1 MTSTLTLSQVA
12 KSFGSNRVLNNLSL
26 EVSKGDFVAI
36 LGSSGSGKTTLLRLI
51 AGFDSPDA
59 GEISIAGKTVAAKS
73 IFVPADKRRVGYV
86 PQDASLFPHLN
97 VFENVAFG
105 LKGLSKPARV
115 DRVRA
120 LLKLVSMEA
129 FEDQTATSL
138 SGGQKH
144 RIALAR
150 ALAPEP
156 ELVLLDEPFAALD
169 AELRTRIR
177 EEIKQVLDK
186 VSSTT
191 ILVTH
196 DQEEAL
202 SIADKVALLR
212 AGSFAQVGN
221 PREIYSEPVD
231 LGVATFLG
239 DSVIVDGV
247 ISGGKVKTSLGQLTL
262 LNTAT
267 EGSKG
272 KVAIRP
278 ENFYLQPDLNGNS
291 TVVSRQFFGHDA
303 VVEVKTPEQ
312 LIRARSSG
320 PFAPEVGMKVTV
332 WVRGAVNFYPENQA

>member
-1 MTSTLTLSQVA
+1 VILTLSNVS
-12 KSFGSNRVLNNLSL
+12 KSFGTQTVLKGLSL
-26 EVSKGDFVAI
+26 DVADGEFVAV

-51 AGFDSPDA
+51 AGFDEPDS
-59 GEISIAGKTVAAKS
+59 GEISISGKLVASKNV
-73 IFVPADKRRVGYV
+73 FVSAEARKVGYV
-86 PQDASLFPHLN
+86 PQDAALFPHLS

-105 LKGLSKPARV
+105 LKGLSKAARV
-115 DRVRA
+115 DRVRE
-120 LLKLVSMEA
+120 LLKLVSMES
-129 FEDQTATSL
+129 FENQSATEL

-144 RIALAR
+144 RVALAR

-156 ELVLLDEPFAALD
+156 ELILLDEPFAALD

-202 SIADKVALLR
+202 SIADRVALLR
-212 AGSFAQVGN
+212 DGNFAQVGN
-221 PREIYSEPVD
+221 PREIYSAPVD

-247 ISGGKVKTSLGQLTL
+247 IESGKVSTSLGQLTL
-262 LNTAT
+262 LNSAK
-267 EGSKG
+267 EASRG

-278 ENFYLQPDLNGNS
+278 ENFYLQPDLNGDS
-291 TVVSRQFFGHDA
+291 IVVGRQFFGHDA
-303 VVEVKTPEQ
+303 VVEVKTPKQ

-332 WVRGAVNFYPENQA
+332 WVRGAVNFYPEA

>member
-1 MTSTLTLSQVA
+1 MVSTLALSNISKA
-12 KSFGSNRVLNNLSL
+12 FGPKPVLANLSL
-26 EVSKGDFVAI
+26 EIANGEFVAV

-51 AGFDSPDA
+51 AGFDDPDT
-59 GEISIAGKTVAAKS
+59 GEIAIAGKTVAAKNV
-73 IFVPADKRRVGYV
+73 FVAAESRKVGYV
-86 PQDASLFPHLN
+86 PQDAALFPHLS
-97 VFENVAFG
+97 VFENIAFG
-105 LKGLSKPARV
+105 LKGLSKLARAARV
-115 DRVRA
+115 RE
-120 LLKLVSMEA
+120 LLKLVSMAE
-129 FEDQTATSL
+129 FENQSSTAL

-150 ALAPEP
+150 APAPEP
-156 ELVLLDEPFAALD
+156 ELILLDEPFAALD

-202 SIADKVALLR
+202 SISDRVALLR
-212 AGSFAQVGN
+212 DGNFAQVGN

-239 DSVIVDGV
+239 DSVIIDGV
-247 ISGGKVKTSLGQLTL
+247 VHLDKVTTSLGQLTL
-262 LNTAT
+262 LNSAK
-267 EGSKG
+267 EGSAG

-278 ENFYLQPDLNGNS
+278 ENFYLQPDLNGDS
-291 TVVSRQFFGHDA
+291 VVVGRQFFGHDA
-303 VVEVKTPEQ
+303 VVEVKTPKQ

-332 WVRGAVNFYPENQA
+332 WVRGAVNFYPEG

>member
-1 MTSTLTLSQVA
+1 MILTLSNIS
-12 KSFGSNRVLNNLSL
+12 KSFGNQTVLRDLSL
-26 EVSKGDFVAI
+26 EVSAGEFVAV

-51 AGFDSPDA
+51 AGFDEPNA
-59 GEISIAGKTVAAKS
+59 GEITITNKVVASSKL
-73 IFVPADKRRVGYV
+73 FVPAEARKVGYV
-86 PQDASLFPHLN
+86 PQDAALFPHLS

-105 LKGLSKPARV
+105 LKGLSKAARA
-115 DRVRA
+115 DRVSA

-129 FEDQTATSL
+129 FGDKGATEL

-156 ELVLLDEPFAALD
+156 ELILLDEPFAALD
-169 AELRTRIR
+169 AELRAKIR
-177 EEIKQVLDK
+177 EEMKAVLDK
-186 VSSTT
+186 VSCTT

-202 SIADKVALLR
+202 SIADRVALLR
-212 AGSFAQVGN
+212 DGNFAQIGN
-221 PREIYSEPVD
+221 PREIYSAPVD

-247 ISGGKVKTSLGQLTL
+247 IESGKVSTSLGQLTL
-262 LNTAT
+262 LNSAK
-267 EGSKG
+267 EASRG

-278 ENFYLQPDLNGNS
+278 ENFYLQPDLNGDS
-291 TVVSRQFFGHDA
+291 IVVGRQFFGHDA
-303 VVEVKTPEQ
+303 VVEVKTPKQ

-332 WVRGAVNFYPENQA
+332 WVRGAVNFYPES

>member
-1 MTSTLTLSQVA
+1 MILTLSNVS
-12 KSFGSNRVLNNLSL
+12 KSFGTQTVLKELSL
-26 EVSKGDFVAI
+26 DVADGEFVAV

-51 AGFDSPDA
+51 AGFDEPDS
-59 GEISIAGKTVAAKS
+59 GEISISGKLVASKNV
-73 IFVPADKRRVGYV
+73 FVSAEARKVGYV
-86 PQDASLFPHLN
+86 PQDAALFPHLS

-105 LKGLSKPARV
+105 LKGLSKAARV
-115 DRVRA
+115 DRVRE
-120 LLKLVSMEA
+120 LLKLVSMES
-129 FEDQTATSL
+129 FENQSATEL

-144 RIALAR
+144 RVALAR

-156 ELVLLDEPFAALD
+156 ELILLDEPFAALD

-202 SIADKVALLR
+202 SIADRVALLR
-212 AGSFAQVGN
+212 DGNFAQVGN
-221 PREIYSEPVD
+221 PREIYSAPVD

-247 ISGGKVKTSLGQLTL
+247 IESGKVSTSLGQLTL
-262 LNTAT
+262 LNSAK
-267 EGSKG
+267 EASRG

-278 ENFYLQPDLNGNS
+278 ENFYLQPDLNGDS
-291 TVVSRQFFGHDA
+291 IVVGRQFFGHDA
-303 VVEVKTPEQ
+303 VVEVKTPKQ

-332 WVRGAVNFYPENQA
+332 WVRGAVNFYPEA

>member
-1 MTSTLTLSQVA
+1 MILTLSNVS
-12 KSFGSNRVLNNLSL
+12 KSFGTQTVLKGLSL
-26 EVSKGDFVAI
+26 DVADGEFVAV

-51 AGFDSPDA
+51 AGFDEPDS
-59 GEISIAGKTVAAKS
+59 GEISISKKLVASKNVFVAAEARK
-73 IFVPADKRRVGYV
+73 VGYV
-86 PQDASLFPHLN
+86 PQDAALFPHLS

-105 LKGLSKPARV
+105 LKGLSKAARV
-115 DRVRA
+115 DRVRE
-120 LLKLVSMEA
+120 LLKLVSMES
-129 FEDQTATSL
+129 FENQSATEL

-144 RIALAR
+144 RVALAR

-156 ELVLLDEPFAALD
+156 ELILLDEPFAGLD

-177 EEIKQVLDK
+177 EEMKQVLDK

-196 DQEEAL
+196 DQKEAL
-202 SIADKVALLR
+202 SIADRVALLR
-212 AGSFAQVGN
+212 DGNFAQVGN
-221 PREIYSEPVD
+221 PREIYSAPVD

-247 ISGGKVKTSLGQLTL
+247 IESGKVSTSLGQLTL
-262 LNTAT
+262 LNSAK
-267 EGSKG
+267 ESSRG

-278 ENFYLQPDLNGNS
+278 ENFYLQPDLNGDS
-291 TVVSRQFFGHDA
+291 IVVGRQFFGHDA
-303 VVEVKTPEQ
+303 VVEVKTPKQ

-332 WVRGAVNFYPENQA
+332 WVRGAVNFYPEG

>member
-1 MTSTLTLSQVA
+1 VSLTLSNIS
-12 KSFGSNRVLNNLSL
+12 KSFGNQSVLRDLSL
-26 EVSKGDFVAI
+26 DVAGGEFVAV

-51 AGFDSPDA
+51 AGFDEPNA
-59 GEISIAGKTVAAKS
+59 GEISIASKVVASSKV
-73 IFVPADKRRVGYV
+73 FVPAEDRKVGYV
-86 PQDASLFPHLN
+86 PQDAALFPHLS

-105 LKGLSKPARV
+105 LKGLSKAARA

-129 FEDQTATSL
+129 SGDKSATAL

-144 RIALAR
+144 RVALAR

-156 ELVLLDEPFAALD
+156 ELILLDEPFAALD
-169 AELRTRIR
+169 AELRAKIR
-177 EEIKQVLDK
+177 EEMKAVLDEL
-186 VSSTT
+186 SCTT

-202 SIADKVALLR
+202 SIADRVALLR
-212 AGSFAQVGN
+212 DGNFAQIGN
-221 PREIYSEPVD
+221 PREIYSAPVD

-247 ISGGKVKTSLGQLTL
+247 IESGKVSTSLGQLTL
-262 LNTAT
+262 LNSAK
-267 EGSKG
+267 EASRG

-278 ENFYLQPDLNGNS
+278 ENFYLQPDLNGDS
-291 TVVSRQFFGHDA
+291 IVVGRQFFGHDA
-303 VVEVKTPEQ
+303 VVEVKTPKQ

-332 WVRGAVNFYPENQA
+332 WVRGAVNFYPES

>member
-1 MTSTLTLSQVA
+1 MILTLSNVS
-12 KSFGSNRVLNNLSL
+12 KSFGTQTVLKGLSL
-26 EVSKGDFVAI
+26 DVADGEFVAV

-51 AGFDSPDA
+51 AGFDDPDA
-59 GEISIAGKTVAAKS
+59 GEISISGKLVASKNVFVAAEARK
-73 IFVPADKRRVGYV
+73 VGYV
-86 PQDASLFPHLN
+86 PQDAALFPHLS

-105 LKGLSKPARV
+105 LKGLSKAARV
-115 DRVRA
+115 DRVRQ
-120 LLKLVSMEA
+120 LLKLVSMES
-129 FEDQTATSL
+129 FENQSATEL

-144 RIALAR
+144 RVALAR

-156 ELVLLDEPFAALD
+156 ELILLDEPFAALD

-186 VSSTT
+186 VSCTT

-202 SIADKVALLR
+202 SIADRVALLR
-212 AGSFAQVGN
+212 DGNFAQVGN
-221 PREIYSEPVD
+221 PREIYSAPVD

-247 ISGGKVKTSLGQLTL
+247 IESGKVSTSLGQLTL
-262 LNTAT
+262 LNSAK
-267 EGSKG
+267 EASRG

-278 ENFYLQPDLNGNS
+278 ENFYLQPDLNGDS
-291 TVVSRQFFGHDA
+291 IVVGRQFFGHDA
-303 VVEVKTPEQ
+303 VVEVKTPKQ

-332 WVRGAVNFYPENQA
+332 WVRGAVNFYPEA

>member
-1 MTSTLTLSQVA
+1 VILTLSDVS
-12 KSFGSNRVLNNLSL
+12 KSFGKQSVLKGLSL
-26 EVSKGDFVAI
+26 EVADGEFVAV

-51 AGFDSPDA
+51 AGFDEPDS
-59 GEISIAGKTVAAKS
+59 GKISISGKLVASKDFFVAAEARK
-73 IFVPADKRRVGYV
+73 VGYV
-86 PQDASLFPHLN
+86 PQDAALFPHLS

-105 LKGLSKPARV
+105 LKGLSKAARV
-115 DRVRA
+115 DRVRQ
-120 LLKLVSMEA
+120 LLKLVSMDS
-129 FEDQTATSL
+129 FENQSATEL

-144 RIALAR
+144 RVALAR

-156 ELVLLDEPFAALD
+156 ELILLDEPFAALD

-177 EEIKQVLDK
+177 EEIKQVLDN

-202 SIADKVALLR
+202 SIADRVALLR
-212 AGSFAQVGN
+212 DGNFAQVGN
-221 PREIYSEPVD
+221 PREIYSAPVD

-247 ISGGKVKTSLGQLTL
+247 IESGKVSTSLGQLKL
-262 LNTAT
+262 LNSAK
-267 EGSKG
+267 EASRG

-278 ENFYLQPDLNGNS
+278 ENFYLQPDLNGDS
-291 TVVSRQFFGHDA
+291 IVVGRQFFGHDA
-303 VVEVKTPEQ
+303 VVEVKTPKQ

-332 WVRGAVNFYPENQA
+332 WVRGAVNFYPEA

>member
-1 MTSTLTLSQVA
+1 MILTLSNVS
-12 KSFGSNRVLNNLSL
+12 KSFGTQTVLKGLSL
-26 EVSKGDFVAI
+26 DVADGEFVAV

-51 AGFDSPDA
+51 AGFDEPDS
-59 GEISIAGKTVAAKS
+59 GEISISKKLVASKNVCVAAEARK
-73 IFVPADKRRVGYV
+73 VGYV
-86 PQDASLFPHLN
+86 PQDAALFPHLS

-105 LKGLSKPARV
+105 LKGLSKAARV
-115 DRVRA
+115 DRVRQ
-120 LLKLVSMEA
+120 LLKLVSMES
-129 FEDQTATSL
+129 FENQSATEL

-156 ELVLLDEPFAALD
+156 ELILLDEPFAALD

-202 SIADKVALLR
+202 SIADRVALLR
-212 AGSFAQVGN
+212 DGNFAQVGN
-221 PREIYSEPVD
+221 PREIYSAPVD

-247 ISGGKVKTSLGQLTL
+247 IESGKVSTSLGQLTL
-262 LNTAT
+262 LNSAK
-267 EGSKG
+267 EASRG

-278 ENFYLQPDLNGNS
+278 ENFYLQPDLNGDS
-291 TVVSRQFFGHDA
+291 IVVGRQFFGHDA
-303 VVEVKTPEQ
+303 VVEVKTPKQ

-332 WVRGAVNFYPENQA
+332 WVRGAVNFYPEA

>member
-1 MTSTLTLSQVA
+1 MVATLALSGIS
-12 KSFGSNRVLNNLSL
+12 KSFGSQVVLKELSL
-26 EVSKGDFVAI
+26 EVANGEFVAV

-51 AGFDSPDA
+51 AGFDDPDQ
-59 GEISIAGKTVAAKS
+59 GDISIAGKLVAGKNVFVAAEARK
-73 IFVPADKRRVGYV
+73 VGYV
-86 PQDASLFPHLN
+86 PQDAALFPHLS
-97 VFENVAFG
+97 VSENIAFG
-105 LKGLSKPARV
+105 LKGLSKQARAARV
-115 DRVRA
+115 RE
-120 LLKLVSMEA
+120 LLKLVSMEE
-129 FEDQTATSL
+129 FESQSATSL

-156 ELVLLDEPFAALD
+156 ELILLDEPFAALD

-202 SIADKVALLR
+202 SIADRVALLR
-212 AGSFAQVGN
+212 DGNFAKVGN

-247 ISGGKVKTSLGQLTL
+247 VEKDKVNTSLGQLTL
-262 LNTAT
+262 LNSAKQ
-267 EGSKG
+267 GSRG

-278 ENFYLQPDLNGNS
+278 
-291 TVVSRQFFGHDA
+291 
-303 VVEVKTPEQ
+303 
-312 LIRARSSG
+312 
-320 PFAPEVGMKVTV
+320 
-332 WVRGAVNFYPENQA
+332 

>member
-1 MTSTLTLSQVA
+1 VILTLSNVS
-12 KSFGSNRVLNNLSL
+12 KSFGTQTVLKELSL
-26 EVSKGDFVAI
+26 DVADGEFVAV

-51 AGFDSPDA
+51 AGFDEPDS
-59 GEISIAGKTVAAKS
+59 GEISISGKLVAAKNV
-73 IFVPADKRRVGYV
+73 FVAAEARKVGYV
-86 PQDASLFPHLN
+86 PQDAALFPHLS

-105 LKGLSKPARV
+105 LRGLSKAARV
-115 DRVRA
+115 DRVRQ
-120 LLKLVSMEA
+120 LLKLVSMES
-129 FEDQTATSL
+129 FENQSATEL

-144 RIALAR
+144 RVALAR

-156 ELVLLDEPFAALD
+156 ELILLDEPFAALD

-202 SIADKVALLR
+202 SIADRVALLR
-212 AGSFAQVGN
+212 DGNFAQVGN
-221 PREIYSEPVD
+221 PREIYSAPVD

-247 ISGGKVKTSLGQLTL
+247 IESGKVSTSLGQLTL
-262 LNTAT
+262 LNSAK
-267 EGSKG
+267 EASRG

-278 ENFYLQPDLNGNS
+278 ENFYLQPDLNGDS
-291 TVVSRQFFGHDA
+291 IVVGRQFFGNDA
-303 VVEVKTPEQ
+303 VVEVKTPKQ

-332 WVRGAVNFYPENQA
+332 WVRGAVNFYPEA

>member
-1 MTSTLTLSQVA
+1 VILTLSNVS
-12 KSFGSNRVLNNLSL
+12 KSFGTQTVLKGLSL
-26 EVSKGDFVAI
+26 DVADGEFVAV

-51 AGFDSPDA
+51 AGFDEPDS
-59 GEISIAGKTVAAKS
+59 GEISISGKLVAAKNV
-73 IFVPADKRRVGYV
+73 FVAAEARKVGYV
-86 PQDASLFPHLN
+86 PQDAALFPHLS

-105 LKGLSKPARV
+105 LRGLSKAARV
-115 DRVRA
+115 DRVRE
-120 LLKLVSMEA
+120 LLKLVSMES
-129 FEDQTATSL
+129 FENQSATEL

-156 ELVLLDEPFAALD
+156 ELILLDEPFAALD

-202 SIADKVALLR
+202 SIADRVALLR
-212 AGSFAQVGN
+212 DGNFAQVGN
-221 PREIYSEPVD
+221 PREIYSAPVD

-247 ISGGKVKTSLGQLTL
+247 IESGKVSTSLGQLTL
-262 LNTAT
+262 LNSAK
-267 EGSKG
+267 EASRG

-278 ENFYLQPDLNGNS
+278 ENFYLQPDLNGDS
-291 TVVSRQFFGHDA
+291 IVVGRQFFGHDA
-303 VVEVKTPEQ
+303 VVEVKTPKQ

-332 WVRGAVNFYPENQA
+332 WVRGAVNFYPDTTQ

>member
-1 MTSTLTLSQVA
+1 MKLALSNIS
-12 KSFGSNRVLNNLSL
+12 KSFSKHRVLNDLSL
-26 EVSKGDFVAI
+26 EVTEGEFVAV

-51 AGFDSPDA
+51 AGFDDPDS
-59 GEISIAGKTVAAKS
+59 GEISISGKLVASKNV
-73 IFVPADKRRVGYV
+73 FVGAESRKVGYV
-86 PQDASLFPHLN
+86 PQDAALFPHLS

-105 LKGLSKPARV
+105 LNGLSKAARV
-115 DRVRA
+115 DRARE
-120 LLKLVSMEA
+120 LLKLVSMES
-129 FEDQTATSL
+129 FENQSATEL

-144 RIALAR
+144 RVALAR

-156 ELVLLDEPFAALD
+156 ELLLLDEPFAALD
-169 AELRTRIR
+169 AELRARIR

-202 SIADKVALLR
+202 SIADRVALLR
-212 AGSFAQVGN
+212 DGNFAQVGN
-221 PREIYSEPVD
+221 PREIYSAPVD

-239 DSVIVDGV
+239 DSVIVDGL
-247 ISGGKVKTSLGQLTL
+247 IESGKVSTSLGQLTL
-262 LNTAT
+262 LNSAK
-267 EGSKG
+267 EASRG

-278 ENFYLQPDLNGNS
+278 ENFYLQPDLNGDS
-291 TVVSRQFFGHDA
+291 IVVGRQFFGHDA
-303 VVEVKTPEQ
+303 VVEVKTPKQ

-332 WVRGAVNFYPENQA
+332 WVRGAVNFYPEA

>member
-1 MTSTLTLSQVA
+1 VILTLSNVS
-12 KSFGSNRVLNNLSL
+12 KSFGTQTVLKGLSL
-26 EVSKGDFVAI
+26 DVADGEFVAV

-51 AGFDSPDA
+51 GGFDEPDS
-59 GEISIAGKTVAAKS
+59 GEISISGKLVASKSVFVAAEARK
-73 IFVPADKRRVGYV
+73 VGYV
-86 PQDASLFPHLN
+86 PQDAALFPHLS

-105 LKGLSKPARV
+105 LKGLSKAARV
-115 DRVRA
+115 DRVRE
-120 LLKLVSMEA
+120 LLKLVSMES
-129 FEDQTATSL
+129 FENQSATEL

-144 RIALAR
+144 RVALAR

-156 ELVLLDEPFAALD
+156 ELILLDEPFAALD

-202 SIADKVALLR
+202 SIADRVALLR
-212 AGSFAQVGN
+212 DGNFAQVGN
-221 PREIYSEPVD
+221 PREIYSAPVD

-247 ISGGKVKTSLGQLTL
+247 IESGKVSTSLGQLTL
-262 LNTAT
+262 LNSAK
-267 EGSKG
+267 EASRG

-278 ENFYLQPDLNGNS
+278 ENFYLQPDLNGDS
-291 TVVSRQFFGHDA
+291 IVVGRQFFGHDA
-303 VVEVKTPEQ
+303 VVEVKTPKQ

-332 WVRGAVNFYPENQA
+332 WVRGAVNFYPEA

>member
-1 MTSTLTLSQVA
+1 VILTLSNVS
-12 KSFGSNRVLNNLSL
+12 KSFGKQTVLKGLSL
-26 EVSKGDFVAI
+26 EVADGEFVAV

-51 AGFDSPDA
+51 AGFDEPDS
-59 GEISIAGKTVAAKS
+59 GEISISGKLVASKNVFVAAEARK
-73 IFVPADKRRVGYV
+73 VGYV
-86 PQDASLFPHLN
+86 PQDAALFPHLS

-105 LKGLSKPARV
+105 LKGLSKAARV
-115 DRVRA
+115 DRVRQ
-120 LLKLVSMEA
+120 LLKLVSMES
-129 FEDQTATSL
+129 FENQSATEL

-144 RIALAR
+144 RVALAR

-156 ELVLLDEPFAALD
+156 ELILLDEPFAALD

-202 SIADKVALLR
+202 SIADRVALLR
-212 AGSFAQVGN
+212 DGNFAQVGN
-221 PREIYSEPVD
+221 PREIYSAPVD

-247 ISGGKVKTSLGQLTL
+247 IESGKVSTSLGQLTL
-262 LNTAT
+262 LNSAK
-267 EGSKG
+267 EASRG

-278 ENFYLQPDLNGNS
+278 ENFYLQPDLNGDS
-291 TVVSRQFFGHDA
+291 IVVGRQFFGHDA
-303 VVEVKTPEQ
+303 VVEVKTPKQ

-332 WVRGAVNFYPENQA
+332 WVRGAVNFYPEA

>member
-1 MTSTLTLSQVA
+1 VILTLSNIS
-12 KSFGSNRVLNNLSL
+12 KSFGNQTVLRDLSL
-26 EVSKGDFVAI
+26 EFVGGEFVAV

-51 AGFDSPDA
+51 AGFDEPNA
-59 GEISIAGKTVAAKS
+59 GEISIANNVVASSKV
-73 IFVPADKRRVGYV
+73 FVPAENRKVGYV
-86 PQDASLFPHLN
+86 PQDAALFPHLS

-105 LKGLSKPARV
+105 LKGLSKAARA
-115 DRVRA
+115 DRVSA

-129 FEDQTATSL
+129 SGDKSATEL

-144 RIALAR
+144 RVALAR

-156 ELVLLDEPFAALD
+156 ELILLDEPFAALD
-169 AELRTRIR
+169 AELRAKIR
-177 EEIKQVLDK
+177 EEMKAVLDK
-186 VSSTT
+186 VSCTT

-202 SIADKVALLR
+202 SIADRVALLR
-212 AGSFAQVGN
+212 DGNFAQIGN
-221 PREIYSEPVD
+221 PREIYSAPVD

-247 ISGGKVKTSLGQLTL
+247 IESGKVSTSLGQLTL
-262 LNTAT
+262 LNSAK
-267 EGSKG
+267 EASRG

-278 ENFYLQPDLNGNS
+278 ENFYLQPDLNGDS
-291 TVVSRQFFGHDA
+291 IVVGRQFFGHDA
-303 VVEVKTPEQ
+303 VVEVKTPKQ

-332 WVRGAVNFYPENQA
+332 WVRGAVNFYPES

>member
-1 MTSTLTLSQVA
+1 VILTLSEVS
-12 KSFGSNRVLNNLSL
+12 KSFNSLTVLKNLSL
-26 EVSKGDFVAI
+26 SVAEGEFVAV

-51 AGFDSPDA
+51 AGFDQPDS
-59 GEISIAGKTVAAKS
+59 GQISIAGKLVAGEK
-73 IFVPADKRRVGYV
+73 IFIPAEQRRVGYV
-86 PQDASLFPHLN
+86 PQDAALFPHLS

-105 LKGLSKPARV
+105 LKGLSKTARA
-115 DRVRA
+115 DRVRS

-129 FEDQTATSL
+129 FENQSSTEL

-156 ELVLLDEPFAALD
+156 ELILLDEPFAALD
-169 AELRTRIR
+169 AELRARLR
-177 EEIKQVLDK
+177 EEIKQVLEK

-202 SIADKVALLR
+202 SIADRVALLR
-212 AGSFAQVGN
+212 DGSFAQIGN
-221 PREIYSEPVD
+221 PREIYSEPID

-239 DSVIVDGV
+239 DSVIIDGV
-247 ISGGKVKTSLGQLTL
+247 IQEGKVSTSLGQLTL
-262 LNTAT
+262 LNSAK
-267 EGSKG
+267 ESSRG

-278 ENFYLQPDLNGNS
+278 ENFYLQPDLNGDS
-291 TVVSRQFFGHDA
+291 IVVGRQFFGHDA
-303 VVEVKTPEQ
+303 VLEVKTPNQ

-320 PFAPEVGMKVTV
+320 PFAPEIGMKVTV
-332 WVRGAVNFYPENQA
+332 WVRGAVNFYPES

>member
-1 MTSTLTLSQVA
+1 MILTLSNVS
-12 KSFGSNRVLNNLSL
+12 KSFGTQMVLKELSL
-26 EVSKGDFVAI
+26 DVADGEFVAV

-51 AGFDSPDA
+51 AGFDEPDS
-59 GEISIAGKTVAAKS
+59 GEISISGKLVASKNV
-73 IFVPADKRRVGYV
+73 FVSAEARKVGYV
-86 PQDASLFPHLN
+86 PQDAALFPHLS

-105 LKGLSKPARV
+105 LKGLSKAARV
-115 DRVRA
+115 DRVRE
-120 LLKLVSMEA
+120 LLKLVSMES
-129 FEDQTATSL
+129 FENQSATEL

-144 RIALAR
+144 RVALAR

-156 ELVLLDEPFAALD
+156 ELILLDEPFAALD

-202 SIADKVALLR
+202 SIADRVALLR
-212 AGSFAQVGN
+212 DGNFAQVGN
-221 PREIYSEPVD
+221 PREIYSAPVD

-247 ISGGKVKTSLGQLTL
+247 IESGKVSTSLGQLTL
-262 LNTAT
+262 LNSAK
-267 EGSKG
+267 EASRG

-278 ENFYLQPDLNGNS
+278 ENFYLQPDLNGDS
-291 TVVSRQFFGHDA
+291 IVVGRQFFGHDA
-303 VVEVKTPEQ
+303 VVEVKTPKQ

-332 WVRGAVNFYPENQA
+332 WVRGAVNFYPEA

>member
-1 MTSTLTLSQVA
+1 MVTTLALSKIS
-12 KSFGSNRVLNNLSL
+12 KSFGAEPVLTNLSL
-26 EVSKGDFVAI
+26 EISNGEFVAV

-51 AGFDSPDA
+51 AGFDDPDR
-59 GEISIAGKTVAAKS
+59 GEISISGKTVAGKN
-73 IFVPADKRRVGYV
+73 IFVPAEARKVGYV
-86 PQDASLFPHLN
+86 PQDAALFPHLS
-97 VFENVAFG
+97 VSENIAFG
-105 LKGLSKPARV
+105 LRGLTKLARMS
-115 DRVRA
+115 RVRE
-120 LLKLVSMEA
+120 LLKLVSMDE
-129 FEDQTATSL
+129 FENQSATSL

-156 ELVLLDEPFAALD
+156 ELILLDEPFAALD

-177 EEIKQVLDK
+177 DEIKQVLDN

-202 SIADKVALLR
+202 SIADRVALLR
-212 AGSFAQVGN
+212 DGNFAQVGN

-239 DSVIVDGV
+239 DSVIIDGV
-247 ISGGKVKTSLGQLTL
+247 VHADKVQTSLGQLTL
-262 LNTAT
+262 LNSAK
-267 EGSKG
+267 EGSVG

-278 ENFYLQPDLNGNS
+278 ENFYLQPDLNGDS
-291 TVVSRQFFGHDA
+291 IVVGRQFFGHDA
-303 VVEVKTPEQ
+303 VVEVKTPKQ

-332 WVRGAVNFYPENQA
+332 WVRGAVNFYPEG

>member
-1 MTSTLTLSQVA
+1 MEEFESQ
-12 KSFGSNRVLNNLSL
+12 S
-26 EVSKGDFVAI
+26 
-36 LGSSGSGKTTLLRLI
+36 
-51 AGFDSPDA
+51 
-59 GEISIAGKTVAAKS
+59 
-73 IFVPADKRRVGYV
+73 
-86 PQDASLFPHLN
+86 
-97 VFENVAFG
+97 
-105 LKGLSKPARV
+105 
-115 DRVRA
+115 
-120 LLKLVSMEA
+120 
-129 FEDQTATSL
+129 ATSL

-156 ELVLLDEPFAALD
+156 ELILLDEPFAALD

-177 EEIKQVLDK
+177 EEIKQVLEK

-202 SIADKVALLR
+202 SIADRVALLR
-212 AGSFAQVGN
+212 DGNFAQVGN

-247 ISGGKVKTSLGQLTL
+247 VEKDKVNTSLGQLTL
-262 LNTAT
+262 LNSAKQ
-267 EGSKG
+267 GSRG

-278 ENFYLQPDLNGNS
+278 ENFYLQPDLNGDS
-291 TVVSRQFFGHDA
+291 IVVGRQFFGHDA
-303 VVEVKTPEQ
+303 VVEVKTPKQ

-332 WVRGAVNFYPENQA
+332 WVRGAVNFYPES

>member
-1 MTSTLTLSQVA
+1 VVATLALSGIS
-12 KSFGSNRVLNNLSL
+12 KSFGSQSVLKGLSL
-26 EVSKGDFVAI
+26 EVANGEFVAV

-51 AGFDSPDA
+51 AGFDDPDT
-59 GEISIAGKTVAAKS
+59 GEISIAGKTVAAKNV
-73 IFVPADKRRVGYV
+73 FVPAEARKVGYV
-86 PQDASLFPHLN
+86 PQDAALFPHLS
-97 VFENVAFG
+97 VSENIAFG
-105 LKGLSKPARV
+105 LKGLSKVGRT
-115 DRVRA
+115 DRVRQ

-129 FEDQTATSL
+129 FESQSSTSL

-156 ELVLLDEPFAALD
+156 ELILLDEPFAALD
-169 AELRTRIR
+169 AELRSRIR
-177 EEIKQVLDK
+177 DEIKDVLDK

-202 SIADKVALLR
+202 SIADRVALLR
-212 AGSFAQVGN
+212 DGNFAQVGN
-221 PREIYSEPVD
+221 PREIYSAPVD

-247 ISGGKVKTSLGQLTL
+247 VEKDKVSTSLGQLTL
-262 LNTAT
+262 LNSAK
-267 EGSKG
+267 EGSRG

-278 ENFYLQPDLNGNS
+278 ENFYLQPDLNGDS
-291 TVVSRQFFGHDA
+291 VVVGRQFFGHDA
-303 VVEVKTPEQ
+303 VVEVKTPKQ

-332 WVRGAVNFYPENQA
+332 WVRGAVNFYPEG

>member
-1 MTSTLTLSQVA
+1 VILTLSNIS
-12 KSFGSNRVLNNLSL
+12 KSFGKQEVLRDLSF
-26 EVSKGDFVAI
+26 EVANGEFVAV

-51 AGFDSPDA
+51 AGFDEPNA
-59 GEISIAGKTVAAKS
+59 GEIAIANKVVASSKL
-73 IFVPADKRRVGYV
+73 FVPAEARKVGYV
-86 PQDASLFPHLN
+86 PQDAALFPHLS

-105 LKGLSKPARV
+105 LKGLSKAARV
-115 DRVRA
+115 DRVNS

-129 FEDQTATSL
+129 FGDKSATEL

-156 ELVLLDEPFAALD
+156 ELMLLDEPFAALD
-169 AELRTRIR
+169 AELRARIR

-202 SIADKVALLR
+202 SIADRVALLR
-212 AGSFAQVGN
+212 DGNFAQVGN
-221 PREIYSEPVD
+221 PREIYSAPVD

-247 ISGGKVKTSLGQLTL
+247 ILAGKVSTSLGQLTL
-262 LNTAT
+262 LNSAT

-278 ENFYLQPDLNGNS
+278 ENFYLQPDLNGDS
-291 TVVSRQFFGHDA
+291 FVVGRQFFGHDA
-303 VVEVKTPEQ
+303 VVEVKTPKQ

-332 WVRGAVNFYPENQA
+332 WVRGAVNFYPEG

>member
-1 MTSTLTLSQVA
+1 MILTLSNIS
-12 KSFGSNRVLNNLSL
+12 KSFGNQTVLRDLSL
-26 EVSKGDFVAI
+26 EVAGGEFVAV

-51 AGFDSPDA
+51 AGFDEPNS
-59 GEISIAGKTVAAKS
+59 GEITIADKVVASSKL
-73 IFVPADKRRVGYV
+73 FVPAEARKVGYV
-86 PQDASLFPHLN
+86 PQDAALFPHLS

-105 LKGLSKPARV
+105 LKGLSKAARA
-115 DRVRA
+115 DRVSA

-129 FEDQTATSL
+129 FGEKSATEL

-156 ELVLLDEPFAALD
+156 ELILLDEPFAALD
-169 AELRTRIR
+169 AELRAKIR
-177 EEIKQVLDK
+177 EEMKAVLDK
-186 VSSTT
+186 VSCTT

-202 SIADKVALLR
+202 SIADRVALLR
-212 AGSFAQVGN
+212 DGNFAQIGN
-221 PREIYSEPVD
+221 PREIYSAPVD

-247 ISGGKVKTSLGQLTL
+247 IESGKVSTSLGQLTL
-262 LNTAT
+262 LNSAK
-267 EGSKG
+267 EASRG

-278 ENFYLQPDLNGNS
+278 ENFYLQPDLNGDS
-291 TVVSRQFFGHDA
+291 IVVGRQFFGHDA
-303 VVEVKTPEQ
+303 VVEVKTPKQ

-332 WVRGAVNFYPENQA
+332 WVRGAVNFYPES

>member
-1 MTSTLTLSQVA
+1 VILTLANVS
-12 KSFGSNRVLNNLSL
+12 KSFGNQSVLSGLNL
-26 EVSKGDFVAI
+26 EVSAGEFVAV

-51 AGFDSPDA
+51 AGFDAPDG
-59 GEISIAGKTVAAKS
+59 GEIAISGKLVAAKGV
-73 IFVPADKRRVGYV
+73 FVPAELRRVGYV
-86 PQDASLFPHLN
+86 PQDAALFPHLT
-97 VFENVAFG
+97 VSENVAFG
-105 LKGLSKPARV
+105 LKGLSKAARV
-115 DRVRA
+115 DRVRQ

-129 FEDQTATSL
+129 FENKSSTEL

-156 ELVLLDEPFAALD
+156 ELILLDEPFAALD
-169 AELRTRIR
+169 AELRSRIR
-177 EEIKQVLDK
+177 EEIKAVLDK

-202 SIADKVALLR
+202 SIADRVALLR
-212 AGSFAQVGN
+212 DGNFAQIGN
-221 PREIYSEPVD
+221 PREIYSAPVD

-247 ISGGKVKTSLGQLTL
+247 IEGGKVTTSLGQLTL
-262 LNTAT
+262 LNSAT
-267 EGSKG
+267 EGGSG

-278 ENFYLQPDLNGNS
+278 ENFYLQPDLNGDS
-291 TVVSRQFFGHDA
+291 IVIGRQFFGHDA
-303 VVEVKTPEQ
+303 VVEVKTPGQ

-320 PFAPEVGMKVTV
+320 PFAPEIGMKVTV
-332 WVRGAVNFYPENQA
+332 WVRGAVNFYPES

>member
-1 MTSTLTLSQVA
+1 VVATLALSGIS
-12 KSFGSNRVLNNLSL
+12 KSFGSQQVLKGLSL
-26 EVSKGDFVAI
+26 EVANGEFVAV

-51 AGFDSPDA
+51 AGFDDPDT
-59 GEISIAGKTVAAKS
+59 GEIAIAGRTVAAKNV
-73 IFVPADKRRVGYV
+73 FVPAEARKVGYV
-86 PQDASLFPHLN
+86 PQDAALFPHLS
-97 VFENVAFG
+97 VSENIAFG
-105 LKGLSKPARV
+105 LKGLSKVART
-115 DRVRA
+115 DRVRQ

-129 FEDQTATSL
+129 FESQSSTSL

-156 ELVLLDEPFAALD
+156 ELILLDEPFAALD
-169 AELRTRIR
+169 AELRSRIR
-177 EEIKQVLDK
+177 DEIKDVLDK

-202 SIADKVALLR
+202 SIADRVALLR
-212 AGSFAQVGN
+212 DGNFAQVGN
-221 PREIYSEPVD
+221 PREIYSAPVD

-247 ISGGKVKTSLGQLTL
+247 VEKDKVNTSLGQLTL
-262 LNTAT
+262 LNSAK
-267 EGSKG
+267 EGSRG

-278 ENFYLQPDLNGNS
+278 ENFYLQPDLNGDS
-291 TVVSRQFFGHDA
+291 IVVGRQFFGHDA
-303 VVEVKTPEQ
+303 VVEVKTPKQ

-332 WVRGAVNFYPENQA
+332 WVRGAVNFYPES